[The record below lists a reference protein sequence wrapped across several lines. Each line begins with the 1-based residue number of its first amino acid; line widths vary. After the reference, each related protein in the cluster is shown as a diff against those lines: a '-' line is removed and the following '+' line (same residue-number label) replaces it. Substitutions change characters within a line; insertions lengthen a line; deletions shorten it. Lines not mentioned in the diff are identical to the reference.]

1 MKIKFF
7 GMAGDI
13 VGSPTISLP
22 ASEIAGINNVAALK
36 AYLYKTYPRLGEL
49 SSMAIAVNKSYANE
63 DTSLDS
69 MDEIALIPPV
79 SGG

>member
-22 ASEIAGINNVAALK
+22 ASEMAGINNVAALK
-36 AYLYKTYPRLGEL
+36 AYLYKNYPKLGEL
-49 SSMAIAVNKSYANE
+49 SSMAIAVNKSYASE
-63 DTSLDS
+63 DTSLDP